1 MSAKNKQ
8 DVDEIEARYLK
19 GLKIHYV
26 ETMKSVLDLALTK
39 EKVAAPITLSAKK
52 KD

>member
-1 MSAKNKQ
+1 MCIKNKQ

-26 ETMKSVLDLALTK
+26 DTMKAVLDLALTK
-39 EKVAAPITLSAKK
+39 EKVKDPISIAAK
-52 KD
+52 